1 MLARNMT
8 QTRSG
13 LFLIDTDTLLEVDE
27 LVEQTVKRDLVLH
40 NDDVNTFE
48 FVIETLMELC
58 DHTVEQAE
66 QCTLLVHYKGKC
78 SVKMGSVEQ
87 LMPIHQAMLSRGL
100 SSEIQ

>member
-8 QTRSG
+8 QIRSG

-48 FVIETLMELC
+48 FVIETLIELC
-58 DHTVEQAE
+58 DHTLEQAE

-78 SVKMGSVEQ
+78 SVKMGSIEQ

>member
-8 QTRSG
+8 QILSG

-48 FVIETLMELC
+48 FVIETLIELC
-58 DHTVEQAE
+58 DHTLEQAE

-78 SVKMGSVEQ
+78 SVKMGSIEQ

>member
-1 MLARNMT
+1 MT

-48 FVIETLMELC
+48 FVIETLIELC

-87 LMPIHQAMLSRGL
+87 LMPIHQAMLARGL

>member
-1 MLARNMT
+1 MLAENMT
-8 QTRSG
+8 QIRSG

-48 FVIETLMELC
+48 FVIETLIELC
-58 DHTVEQAE
+58 DHTLEQAE

-87 LMPIHQAMLSRGL
+87 LMPIHQAMLARGL

>member
-48 FVIETLMELC
+48 FVIETLIELC

-87 LMPIHQAMLSRGL
+87 LMPIHQAMLARGL